1 MDTSPAHLR
10 NVKKSLRILKPIQY
24 VTKQLQKT
32 HLTLSK
38 GWDLFQALTL
48 EIFPKLRQDE
58 GFVVNDDRIRLESK
72 KNKFL
77 KDPVNYHFEKA
88 VIKVQTGLEH
98 LLSADERSAARK
110 LRKGYNPFGLS
121 LSSNTIGEEQLE
133 QQRIEED
140 IEKESDPLVKK
151 LKEVFHRKE
160 TGVGSKYIDTSFIGC
175 STANVELMWTIC
187 NLILTHNRASLSN
200 EMFEALIYLCM
211 NRRFWDEMEVSEAF
225 RATIDRS
232 VKQSSV
238 GNDDFS
244 DFSDDSECESESD
257 SDSDDDDDE
266 DILGDYR
273 DWFGKEFYASLVHC
287 LNEDDDGDT
296 NDNEEEDGN
305 NDDSEDDDL

>member
-1 MDTSPAHLR
+1 M
-10 NVKKSLRILKPIQY
+10 
-24 VTKQLQKT
+24 
-32 HLTLSK
+32 
-38 GWDLFQALTL
+38 
-48 EIFPKLRQDE
+48 
-58 GFVVNDDRIRLESK
+58 
-72 KNKFL
+72 
-77 KDPVNYHFEKA
+77 
-88 VIKVQTGLEH
+88 
-98 LLSADERSAARK
+98 
-110 LRKGYNPFGLS
+110 
-121 LSSNTIGEEQLE
+121 
-133 QQRIEED
+133 
-140 IEKESDPLVKK
+140 KK

-200 EMFEALIYLCM
+200 EMFEALIYLRM

-273 DWFGKEFYASLVHC
+273 DWFGEEFYASLVHC
-287 LNEDDDGDT
+287 LDEDDDGDT
-296 NDNEEEDGN
+296 NDNEEEDSN